1 VLQAGAALVLASAAD
16 RKRLGSS
23 TFKDMNFGL
32 VVSMVR
38 PTPRTLRPKPC
49 PPPPP
54 ALRGAFV
61 KRGASPRRFSRSS
74 SSARSPAP
82 LPAPR
87 APHPAPRAPDRHAP
101 PLRARRWCSAP
112 RISRRFRPRA
122 FSTSAPAPSSLPS
135 ARAAQRPPHALP
147 VSAAAHP
154 RGPRVDA
161 QRGPCGCRAQR
172 PARSARGQVVSVQ
185 HPGATAGFWQGGAAP
200 SLPCM
205 RLAAPGAVA
214 NPGPRLSLKPTDH
227 HCAQLSKAKLNAV
240 KANQKQWGVGG
251 AASPRAVPPKAE
263 AALPK
268 AKLNAL
274 EANQK
279 QWGIG
284 GAASPQA
291 AQAASSGSTGGA
303 PKGRGDYSQYRLLN
317 DQVSRPRTVP
327 AAWAAPASVSAK
339 AKVPPRPR
347 RQPTGEAHA
356 RCAPRPDVAAS
367 RRPAFD
373 AGSDRA
379 QAC

>member
-1 VLQAGAALVLASAAD
+1 MAVRAWGSGAVLQAGAALVLASAAD

-87 APHPAPRAPDRHAP
+87 APHPR
-101 PLRARRWCSAP
+101 
-112 RISRRFRPRA
+112 
-122 FSTSAPAPSSLPS
+122 S
-135 ARAAQRPPHALP
+135 ARARQARPPLCARAGGAARRASRAGSAHEPSLPRRLRLPRCLQRVRPSAPPHALP

-327 AAWAAPASVSAK
+327 RGMGRAGVCVCKGQGAPSAS
-339 AKVPPRPR
+339 
-347 RQPTGEAHA
+347 
-356 RCAPRPDVAAS
+356 
-367 RRPAFD
+367 
-373 AGSDRA
+373 
-379 QAC
+379 